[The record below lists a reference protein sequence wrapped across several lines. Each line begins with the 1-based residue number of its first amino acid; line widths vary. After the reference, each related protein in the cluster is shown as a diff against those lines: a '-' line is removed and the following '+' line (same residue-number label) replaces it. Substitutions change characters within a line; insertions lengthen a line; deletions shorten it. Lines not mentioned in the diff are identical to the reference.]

1 MSAKKFK
8 FVSPGIFLNEV
19 DQSVLPRLPQA
30 IGPAIIGRTKR
41 GPAFR
46 PTRIDSFS
54 DFLEVFGEPVP
65 GGGSDGDQWR
75 DGVPQGPTYASYAA
89 QAYLRNNGPVTMV
102 RVLGSEHPS
111 KEAGGEAGYVVGA
124 AGSTAGL
131 NQTTGGAFGFF
142 VFPSASAATNITGT
156 LGAIFYMNNGS
167 IELSG
172 TVRGAGAT
180 EDPRSAA
187 SNASGTCVAIKND
200 ANGNFRAL
208 IKSSTDTAASIG
220 DSFVFNFNPDD
231 DKYIRKVFNTNPTLT
246 NSDVTVANS
255 QKNYFLGQSYDRK
268 VQEVLDKSPDGTTG
282 RLFGVV
288 LPLKDAT
295 NSGNEYLMAARAAQ
309 SGWVISQDLR
319 QTAGNLTESSA
330 NAISF
335 DPEGNNVAQ
344 LFKFH
349 SLSEGEWEQRNLKIS
364 IERIVA
370 PRDNFNKYGSFS
382 VVLRKMEDN
391 DKAQKIVERFDSL
404 NLNPN
409 SPDFIAKR
417 IGDMYEVWDDTRRR
431 LQSYGSFENMSKF
444 IRVELANDVETG
456 QADPELI
463 PFGFFGPV
471 AYNDFSL
478 STSDNFGVGSAA
490 TLTDAITIASGDAD
504 TDTITITMPS
514 GLGSD
519 GGKTIEIKVTNLMGA
534 TPTANQINVTMA
546 GGSTTGI
553 ASAIINAINGV
564 NDAATVKYGS
574 NISGGTSTGIN
585 GLTAAAGSTASKITL
600 TASSVGTVG
609 NSVTLAET
617 LTAGSVNSPLAGG
630 NDNEAT
636 DFNGAVI
643 SGSAFARASLETT
656 NAPETYT
663 SFSTGSFVQ
672 VSPLSGSGLTT
683 GNDSNASNNFIPIAL
698 DCKLEFPSHRLV
710 ENSSEFGLAD
720 HRTIYFGID
729 TTKSGS
735 QQLAFDHSNIDIAYP
750 LSKDVAASFAPD
762 SVSTTSYVFTL
773 DDVSGS
779 SVNSD
784 ASAGVYDRFYYI
796 SGSRASGNSITAA
809 SGSYKSLLNAFED
822 VGGAR
827 FTMPLFGGFDGF
839 DVTEKEPFNHRASTG
854 LLRAGV
860 NERNSSG
867 YYSIKKGIDIVA
879 DPEFVEMNLAAIP
892 GIVNENLTKHLI
904 DVCEERADALAIIDP
919 LGGYTPNTED
929 TTSEQSR
936 TSTTAAKTVSDNM
949 KARNINSSY
958 GAAYFPWVQIR
969 DSIRG
974 NLLYVPPSVVGLGV
988 LGASEAKSAVWF
1000 APAGFNRGGLT
1011 EGGAGLNVI
1020 GVRHKLTSE
1029 ERDRLYEN
1037 NINPIAS
1044 FPAEGIVVFGQK
1056 TLQVTP
1062 SALDR
1067 INVRRLLIFVKKG
1080 MSRISATTLFEQN
1093 IDTTWAAFKAR
1104 SEEFLGSVKAG
1115 LGLESFKVVLDR
1127 STTTAELVDRNVLY
1141 AKIFLKPAKSIE
1153 FIALDFVVTNAGAS
1167 FED

>member
-8 FVSPGIFLNEV
+8 FVSPGVFLNEV

-30 IGPAIIGRTKR
+30 VGPAIIGRTKR

-111 KEAGGEAGYVVGA
+111 KESGGEAGYRVGT
-124 AGSTAGL
+124 AGSTAAL
-131 NQTTGGAFGFF
+131 NQTTGGAFGLF
-142 VFPSASAATNITGT
+142 VFPSASANNVGSTGVTGT
-156 LGAIFYMNNGS
+156 LGALFYLNNGS
-167 IELSG
+167 IELTG
-172 TVRGAGAT
+172 TIRGPETTGAGAVT
-180 EDPRSAA
+180 
-187 SNASGTCVAIKND
+187 NASGTSIAIKDD

-208 IKSSTDTAASIG
+208 IKSSTQVAADIG

-255 QKNYFLGQSYDRK
+255 QKNYFLGQSFDRK
-268 VQEVLDKSPDGTTG
+268 VQEILDKSPDGTTG
-282 RLFGVV
+282 RMYGVI
-288 LPLKDAT
+288 LPVKDAT
-295 NSGNEYLMAARAAQ
+295 NSGNEYQMAARAAQ

-335 DPEGNNVAQ
+335 DPEGNNVSQ

-364 IERIVA
+364 IEKIVA
-370 PRDNFNKYGSFS
+370 PRDNFNKYGTFS

-391 DKAQKIVERFDSL
+391 DKAQKIVERYDNL

-409 SPDFIAKR
+409 SPDYIARR

-444 IRVELANDVETG
+444 IRIEMANDVETG

-471 AYNDFSL
+471 VYNHFQL
-478 STSDNFGVGSAA
+478 ETNQTV
-490 TLTDAITIASGDAD
+490 DAF
-504 TDTITITMPS
+504 
-514 GLGSD
+514 
-519 GGKTIEIKVTNLMGA
+519 E
-534 TPTANQINVTMA
+534 TA
-546 GGSTTGI
+546 
-553 ASAIINAINGV
+553 
-564 NDAATVKYGS
+564 
-574 NISGGTSTGIN
+574 
-585 GLTAAAGSTASKITL
+585 
-600 TASSVGTVG
+600 
-609 NSVTLAET
+609 E
-617 LTAGSVNSPLAGG
+617 
-630 NDNEAT
+630 
-636 DFNGAVI
+636 GAVI
-643 SGSAFARASLETT
+643 SGSSFVRAGANNIT
-656 NAPETYT
+656 NAALTA
-663 SFSTGSFVQ
+663 SNIVQ
-672 VSPLSGSGLTT
+672 VSPIDSPDALSEGG
-683 GNDSNASNNFIPIAL
+683 FL
-698 DCKLEFPSHRLV
+698 DCKFEFPSHRLV
-710 ENSSEFGLAD
+710 EDSSEFGLAD
-720 HRTIYFGID
+720 HRMIYFGMD

-735 QQLAFDHSNIDIAYP
+735 QQLAFDRSNIDIAYP
-750 LSKDVAASFAPD
+750 LSKDVASSFAPD

-773 DDVSGS
+773 DNVSGS
-779 SVNSD
+779 SVNTD
-784 ASAGVYDRFYYI
+784 ASAGVYDRFYYV
-796 SGSRASGNSITAA
+796 SGSRAAGDSITAA
-809 SGSYKSLLNAFED
+809 SGSYKSLLSAFED

-839 DVTEKEPFNHRASTG
+839 DVTEKEPFNHRAASG

-860 NERNSSG
+860 TERNSSG

-892 GIVNENLTKHLI
+892 GVVNEDLTKHLI

-1011 EGGAGLNVI
+1011 EGGAGLNVV

-1044 FPAEGIVVFGQK
+1044 FPSEGIVVFGQK

-1080 MSRISATTLFEQN
+1080 MSKIAATTLFEQN
-1093 IDTTWAAFKAR
+1093 INTTWAAFRAR
-1104 SEEFLGSVKAG
+1104 AENFLGSVKAG
-1115 LGLESFKVVLDR
+1115 LGLESFKVVLDN
-1127 STTTAELVDRNVLY
+1127 TTTTPELVDRNVMY

>member
-8 FVSPGIFLNEV
+8 FVSPGVFLNEV

-30 IGPAIIGRTKR
+30 VGPAIIGRTKR

-111 KEAGGEAGYVVGA
+111 KESGGEAGYRVGT
-124 AGSTAGL
+124 AGSTAAL
-131 NQTTGGAFGFF
+131 NQTTGGAFGLF
-142 VFPSASAATNITGT
+142 VFPSASANDVGSTGVTGT
-156 LGAIFYMNNGS
+156 LGALFYLNNGS
-167 IELSG
+167 IELTG
-172 TVRGAGAT
+172 TIRGPETTGAGAVT
-180 EDPRSAA
+180 
-187 SNASGTCVAIKND
+187 NASGTSIAIKDD

-208 IKSSTDTAASIG
+208 IKSSTQVAADIG

-268 VQEVLDKSPDGTTG
+268 VQEILDKSPDGTTG
-282 RLFGVV
+282 RMYGVI
-288 LPLKDAT
+288 LPVKDAT
-295 NSGNEYLMAARAAQ
+295 NSGNEYQMAARAAQ
-309 SGWVISQDLR
+309 TGWVISQDLR

-335 DPEGNNVAQ
+335 DPEGNNVSQ

-364 IERIVA
+364 IEKIVA
-370 PRDNFNKYGSFS
+370 PRDNFNKYGTFS

-391 DKAQKIVERFDSL
+391 DKAQKIVERYDNL

-409 SPDFIAKR
+409 SPDYIARR

-431 LQSYGSFENMSKF
+431 LQTYGSFENMSKF
-444 IRVELANDVETG
+444 IRIEMANDVETG
-456 QADPELI
+456 QANPELI

-471 AYNDFSL
+471 VYNHFQL
-478 STSDNFGVGSAA
+478 ETNQ
-490 TLTDAITIASGDAD
+490 TDDAF
-504 TDTITITMPS
+504 
-514 GLGSD
+514 
-519 GGKTIEIKVTNLMGA
+519 E
-534 TPTANQINVTMA
+534 TA
-546 GGSTTGI
+546 
-553 ASAIINAINGV
+553 
-564 NDAATVKYGS
+564 
-574 NISGGTSTGIN
+574 
-585 GLTAAAGSTASKITL
+585 
-600 TASSVGTVG
+600 
-609 NSVTLAET
+609 E
-617 LTAGSVNSPLAGG
+617 
-630 NDNEAT
+630 
-636 DFNGAVI
+636 GAVI
-643 SGSAFARASLETT
+643 SGSSLVRAGANNIT
-656 NAPETYT
+656 NAALTA
-663 SFSTGSFVQ
+663 SNIVQ
-672 VSPLSGSGLTT
+672 VSPIDSPDALSEGG
-683 GNDSNASNNFIPIAL
+683 FL
-698 DCKLEFPSHRLV
+698 DCKFEFPSHRLV
-710 ENSSEFGLAD
+710 EDSSEFGLAD
-720 HRTIYFGID
+720 HRMIYFGMD

-735 QQLAFDHSNIDIAYP
+735 QQLAFDRSNIDIAYP
-750 LSKDVAASFAPD
+750 LSKDVASSFAPD

-773 DDVSGS
+773 DNVSGS
-779 SVNSD
+779 SVNTD
-784 ASAGVYDRFYYI
+784 ASAGVYDRFYYV
-796 SGSRASGNSITAA
+796 SGSRAAGDSITAA
-809 SGSYKSLLNAFED
+809 SGSYKSLLSAFED

-839 DVTEKEPFNHRASTG
+839 DVTEKEPFNHRAASG

-860 NERNSSG
+860 TERNSSG

-892 GIVNENLTKHLI
+892 GVVNEDLTKHLI

-1011 EGGAGLNVI
+1011 EGGAGLNVV

-1044 FPAEGIVVFGQK
+1044 FPSEGIVVFGQK

-1080 MSRISATTLFEQN
+1080 MSKIAATTLFEQN
-1093 IDTTWAAFKAR
+1093 INTTWAAFRAR
-1104 SEEFLGSVKAG
+1104 AENFLGSVKAG
-1115 LGLESFKVVLDR
+1115 LGLESFKVVLDN
-1127 STTTAELVDRNVLY
+1127 TTTTPELVDRNVMY